1 MIKITYGTIKE
12 QLEEL
17 TTFEPLEC
25 ILAPWD
31 PNLLFIRNIDC
42 ILILKVTTGG
52 VTVLSSIPIEQE
64 YIEHEWAIV
73 VNNVFNLLLV
83 QEYRGEL
90 LEYSLVNLYEP
101 FLLRTISLMN
111 ANVSAP
117 LHLDTSSN
125 SMFVS
130 IKTNY
135 ELEDEI
141 HYGISMIKLGTP
153 AINSFYAYIDMP
165 TSHFTMASIELN
177 DSIMI
182 EILDR

>member
-1 MIKITYGTIKE
+1 
-12 QLEEL
+12 
-17 TTFEPLEC
+17 
-25 ILAPWD
+25 
-31 PNLLFIRNIDC
+31 
-42 ILILKVTTGG
+42 
-52 VTVLSSIPIEQE
+52 
-64 YIEHEWAIV
+64 
-73 VNNVFNLLLV
+73 
-83 QEYRGEL
+83 
-90 LEYSLVNLYEP
+90 
-101 FLLRTISLMN
+101 MN

-117 LHLDTSSN
+117 LHLDTSRN

-130 IKTNY
+130 SKTNY